1 MLWPRGIGLDCAFMG
16 LTFLKVGGGVTMLST
31 YLPSQLF

>member
-16 LTFLKVGGGVTMLST
+16 LTFLKVGVGDHHAVYISA
-31 YLPSQLF
+31 